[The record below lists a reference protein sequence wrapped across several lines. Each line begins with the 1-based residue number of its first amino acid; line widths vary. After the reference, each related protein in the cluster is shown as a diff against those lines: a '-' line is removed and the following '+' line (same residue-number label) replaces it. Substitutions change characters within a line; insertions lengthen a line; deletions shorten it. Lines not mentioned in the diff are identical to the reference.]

1 MLKKI
6 KFRGGDENDALTR
19 ARRFYLWKSGQ
30 IHKAKRS
37 YAKRFR
43 KVCRLD
49 AKEKANE
56 QHEGK

>member
-30 IHKAKRS
+30 VRKAKRS

-49 AKEKANE
+49 AAKEANE
-56 QHEGK
+56 NEGK